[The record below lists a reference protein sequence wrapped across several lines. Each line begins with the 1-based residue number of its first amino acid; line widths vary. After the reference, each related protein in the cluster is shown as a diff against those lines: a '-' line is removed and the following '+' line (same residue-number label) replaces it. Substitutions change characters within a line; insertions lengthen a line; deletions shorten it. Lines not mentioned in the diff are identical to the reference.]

1 MQRGGTKLPTFAT
14 ATQLIVAGVGV
25 AAKFSRYAGVCGCSN
40 ARERERSGR
49 ESSDTERTRKRYT
62 ERKQKRRRERERERK
77 SSIDVISSTRLKG
90 DSYIALWIV
99 PRTNHP
105 VVERATASAR
115 ARTRARARASVSASG
130 AERSL

>member
-40 ARERERSGR
+40 ARKRKRERGVGGSSGTENEEERHGERTEEKERE
-49 ESSDTERTRKRYT
+49 K
-62 ERKQKRRRERERERK
+62 ERERK

-90 DSYIALWIV
+90 DSYIAL
-99 PRTNHP
+99 
-105 VVERATASAR
+105 
-115 ARTRARARASVSASG
+115 
-130 AERSL
+130 